1 MRTYT
6 LVMGNPPKLGNSK
19 WTDNGDATRC
29 TAVIYL
35 AITYY
40 PEWGHPWK
48 SNKEDGFPSVGF
60 TPLSSMCTLRVC
72 PALKRIDIKILTSG
86 IIRKYSAIPSLLGKH
101 VICDCQPSD
110 VSNQYNARDD
120 YTEKPTCTTFFLSF
134 TLKKPCWRVRIRH
147 ATRDYELPSLTY

>member
-6 LVMGNPPKLGNSK
+6 LVMGNLPKLGNSK

-29 TAVIYL
+29 TALIYL

-48 SNKEDGFPSVGF
+48 I
-60 TPLSSMCTLRVC
+60 C
-72 PALKRIDIKILTSG
+72 PVLKRIDIKILTSG
-86 IIRKYSAIPSLLGKH
+86 IIRKHSAIPSLLGKH

-120 YTEKPTCTTFFLSF
+120 YTEKPTRTTFFLSF
-134 TLKKPCWRVRIRH
+134 TLKKPCWRVRIK
-147 ATRDYELPSLTY
+147 TCYS